1 MFHISPG
8 PLSDAAITKLSN
20 REKVYNTRSKSDKQV
35 GEMLPGTRQL
45 LVDFYRQYN
54 DELGE
59 LLGQEFNYNNDT

>member
-1 MFHISPG
+1 
-8 PLSDAAITKLSN
+8 
-20 REKVYNTRSKSDKQV
+20 V